1 MQDINDQEIF
11 KGAAWYYARF
21 RRGYPVSFYK
31 HIIKIFKL
39 NKESRALDL
48 GTGTGQIAI
57 PLSRIVKEVVAIDPD
72 GEMLREGKSL
82 ALKKRI
88 SNIIWV
94 KARAED
100 ISNKLGFFDVT
111 TIGAS
116 FHWMDQDKVLEEV
129 YKIANEGGGIVL
141 VSNTSS
147 IHRNR
152 GNDAWKDVVLETIKK
167 YLGEKRRAG
176 KGYFNETKDRYEDV
190 LARSR
195 FTALETFKDKYVQKW
210 DVDSI
215 MGFLY
220 STSYAAR
227 WLFGNHI
234 EEFENDL
241 KKSLLK
247 LNKTGKFTETAVL
260 EALIGKK

>member
-1 MQDINDQEIF
+1 MDQELF
-11 KGAAWYYARF
+11 KGTAWYYARF
-21 RRGYPVSFYK
+21 RRGYPQSFYK

-57 PLSRIVKEVVAIDPD
+57 PLAQIVKKVVAIDPNE
-72 GEMLREGKSL
+72 EMLREGESL

-100 ISNKLGFFDVT
+100 LANELGFFDIT
-111 TIGAS
+111 TMGAS

-195 FTALETFKDKYVQKW
+195 FTALETFQDKYVQKW

-227 WLFGNHI
+227 RLFSGRI
-234 EEFENDL
+234 KEFENEL
-241 KKSLLK
+241 RENLLR
-247 LNKTGKFTETAVL
+247 LDKTGRFTETAVL
-260 EALIGKK
+260 EAIIGRK

>member
-195 FTALETFKDKYVQKW
+195 FTALETFQDKYVQKW

-227 WLFGNHI
+227 RLFSGRI
-234 EEFENDL
+234 KEFENEL
-241 KKSLLK
+241 RENLLR
-247 LNKTGKFTETAVL
+247 LDKTGRFTETAVL
-260 EALIGKK
+260 EAIIGRK